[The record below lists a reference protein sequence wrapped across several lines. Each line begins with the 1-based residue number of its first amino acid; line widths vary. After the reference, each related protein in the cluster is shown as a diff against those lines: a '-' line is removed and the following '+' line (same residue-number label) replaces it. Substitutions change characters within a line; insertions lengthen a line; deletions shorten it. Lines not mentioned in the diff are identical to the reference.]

1 MMLRAAAF
9 SFFIGS
15 IGSLG
20 SIGCAETNIQ
30 AIQRLRPAYDAYRHN
45 VADVIVK
52 LPPEGSVTEWS
63 VPKMLFPAP
72 VFFEDR
78 MNDPRATVEIIY
90 LGERDENVSLSIRS
104 PIHSCLAWTGPKNPL
119 HPNVWDRRGGLGEEC
134 EAARKRPWLVL
145 LRVTER
151 ALPTHLFMEA
161 FLVYVPAWT
170 IVGSFPVRVVR
181 VFGGPE
187 AKNAGKTAFGR
198 SLTSDFHQALGCE
211 LKIKLNQLPGGQFVF
226 DHRRCDGEFLN
237 VAIPASML
245 EKTLPKQMVVDGE
258 NPPPAPQPVPVQ
270 L

>member
-9 SFFIGS
+9 SFF
-15 IGSLG
+15 LG

-30 AIQRLRPAYDAYRHN
+30 AIQRLRPAYDTYRHH
-45 VADVIVK
+45 VADVVVK
-52 LPPEGSVTEWS
+52 LPPEGSVTTES

-78 MNDPRATVEIIY
+78 MNDPRSTVEIIY
-90 LGERDENVSLSIRS
+90 LGERQENVSLSIRS

-119 HPNVWDRRGGLGEEC
+119 HPDVWDRRGGLGEEC

-145 LRVTER
+145 LRVTES
-151 ALPTHLFMEA
+151 ALPAHLFMEA

-170 IVGSFPVRVVR
+170 IAGSFPVRVY
-181 VFGGPE
+181 GGPE

-245 EKTLPKQMVVDGE
+245 EETLPKQMVVDGE
-258 NPPPAPQPVPVQ
+258 NPPPPPPQTVPVQ